1 MIKFLFYTS
10 YTKMKKSLLL
20 LGLLT
25 TAVCLSACG
34 SKNFNMTFEEALEAA
49 NYSALQEILTEND
62 NFEQNFEI
70 AGNFNSDWN
79 KVDAKISSDSKQ
91 SLNQKFSESSTN
103 FTANITSSWETTK
116 INWALDIKLVNDTL
130 YINIPSLDLTW
141 DEDLTMIA
149 TMTEWIKGQ
158 RFFVS
163 MSGLSDMPSTFSI
176 LKDSKKLNN
185 KTKEII
191 KEEGSMVYN
200 WKFSQFNWYN
210 AWKFSID
217 NEKLNALIKE
227 YYDTINSGAD
237 DESIQEIPVI
247 NIQSFEW
254 YFVITWKD
262 KVTTVI
268 ENMDIQDSNETINV
282 NWFAWENF
290 ELTFSKNWQSL
301 IKITADKKSTKY
313 NISAVLWDSILLD
326 GSISPKLSKSSI
338 DLKFDAKLTIKSVEE
353 WKSDTVIPFKG
364 SWKYVSIPE
373 FTVSAPNDAQ
383 DLSELL
389 WAYLWW
395 MMWWYDYMDEDIYGD
410 YDIYEE
416 GDLNLHN
423 SEANV
428 ESNVESNNEE
438 VWEIKSLEN
447 TDNTTTAE

>member
-1 MIKFLFYTS
+1 
-10 YTKMKKSLLL
+10 MKKTLLL

-25 TAVCLSACG
+25 TAICLSACG

-62 NFEQNFEI
+62 NFEQNFEV
-70 AGNFNSDWN
+70 AGNFDSEWN
-79 KVDAKISSDSKQ
+79 KVDAKISSNSKQ
-91 SLNQKFSESSTN
+91 SSNQKNSESSTN

-116 INWALDIKLVNDTL
+116 INWALDTKLVNDTL
-130 YINIPSLDLTW
+130 YINIQSLDLTW
-141 DEDLTMIA
+141 NEDLTMIA
-149 TMTEWIKGQ
+149 AMTEWIKGQ
-158 RFFVS
+158 RFFIS
-163 MSGLSDMPSTFSI
+163 MSGLSDVPNTFSI

-191 KEEGSMVYN
+191 KEEWSTVYN

-210 AWKFSID
+210 ARKFSID

-237 DESIQEIPVI
+237 EESIQEIPVI

-254 YFVITWKD
+254 YLVITWKD

-282 NWFAWENF
+282 NWFAGENF
-290 ELTFSKNWQSL
+290 ELNFSKNWEPL
-301 IKITADKKSTKY
+301 IKILANKKGTKY
-313 NISAVLWDSILLD
+313 NISAALWDSIFLD

-338 DLKFDAKLTIKSVEE
+338 DLKFDAKLTVKSVESWE
-353 WKSDTVIPFKG
+353 SDTIIPFKG
-364 SWKYVSIPE
+364 SWEYDSIPE

-395 MMWWYDYMDEDIYGD
+395 MMWWYDYMDENIYND

-416 GDLNLHN
+416 GDLNLNN
-423 SEANV
+423 SEANI
-428 ESNVESNNEE
+428 ESNDEE
-438 VWEIKSLEN
+438 TWEIKNLEN
-447 TDNTTTAE
+447 VDNTTTAE

>member
-1 MIKFLFYTS
+1 M
-10 YTKMKKSLLL
+10 
-20 LGLLT
+20 
-25 TAVCLSACG
+25 
-34 SKNFNMTFEEALEAA
+34 
-49 NYSALQEILTEND
+49 
-62 NFEQNFEI
+62 
-70 AGNFNSDWN
+70 
-79 KVDAKISSDSKQ
+79 
-91 SLNQKFSESSTN
+91 
-103 FTANITSSWETTK
+103 
-116 INWALDIKLVNDTL
+116 
-130 YINIPSLDLTW
+130 
-141 DEDLTMIA
+141 
-149 TMTEWIKGQ
+149 
-158 RFFVS
+158 
-163 MSGLSDMPSTFSI
+163 
-176 LKDSKKLNN
+176 
-185 KTKEII
+185 
-191 KEEGSMVYN
+191 
-200 WKFSQFNWYN
+200 
-210 AWKFSID
+210 
-217 NEKLNALIKE
+217 IKE

-410 YDIYEE
+410 YDINEE
-416 GDLNLHN
+416 GD
-423 SEANV
+423 
-428 ESNVESNNEE
+428 
-438 VWEIKSLEN
+438 
-447 TDNTTTAE
+447 